1 MAWTIEFDP
10 RTERDLKKI
19 GKQEARRVR
28 DFLRDRVATLDN
40 PRRLGKPL
48 KGQLAELWRYRIGDI
63 RVVCELR
70 DDTLVILVVRVGH
83 RKQVYR

>member
-1 MAWTIEFDP
+1 LAWTIEFDP